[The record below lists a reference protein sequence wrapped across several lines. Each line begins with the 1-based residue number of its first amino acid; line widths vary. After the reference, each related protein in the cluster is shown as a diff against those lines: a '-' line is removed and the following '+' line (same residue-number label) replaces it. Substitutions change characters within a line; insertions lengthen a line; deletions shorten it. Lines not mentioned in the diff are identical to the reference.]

1 MRYRVSAVVKCTLQ
15 RVVQARNSEEAEACA
30 DAGDFENWSYLNS
43 EYEIVAVAE
52 NYFLTKVKVE
62 QDLELLLDL
71 DGPTLK
77 IVN

>member
-1 MRYRVSAVVKCTLQ
+1 MRYRVSAVVKSTLQ
-15 RVVQARNSEEAEACA
+15 IVVQARNSEEAEASA
-30 DAGDFENWSYLNS
+30 DAGDFEKWSYLNS